1 MNMFKAEWK
10 KVLNNKM
17 LILMM
22 IVIPFVPIIYSG
34 IILSAY
40 WDPFGNTSNLPVAV
54 VNLDE
59 PSEMEGKTLRIGDE
73 LVDNL
78 KTNDD
83 LDWHFVNQDEAQAGF
98 GNGDYYMVITIPKDF
113 SKRASTVLE
122 DNPEKMNLSYEVNPG
137 RNFFSVTIS
146 EQAMNRINQEVSN
159 SVTVE
164 YTRAIFSQIN
174 EIGEG
179 FADAADGAS
188 EINDGASQLLD
199 GNVEITENLNKLA
212 SSTLTFKNG
221 ADAIQVGVGDF
232 IKGANSL
239 HSGATSLNEGITQYT
254 NGISQLQEKTT
265 LLTDKVKGVPKL
277 ATGQETLNGALNDLA
292 TGSHNLNSGLVKMNE
307 QLPSKDEINQLTQGL
322 TGVQQAV
329 NQLQKAVSQSG
340 ASPELVAQVNALN
353 EAVNQVQPKAIGA
366 IDGYTNISQ
375 ALAGEKGLI
384 QGSSQLASGMDNA
397 VGGSKELTTAT
408 ANLNKQMPQLVG
420 AINQLNSKSQDLKEG
435 SVALVQGIETLSSKL
450 PDLENGVSQLSEGAT
465 GLNEGAEQLSEGS
478 AQLGEG
484 IATLKDGTN
493 ELSNKLSEGAET
505 VASIN
510 TTDANYDMLASP
522 ISLKEAKTNE
532 VPNYGHALAPMFI
545 SLGLYIGALAFNLI
559 FPLSETATRPTSGLA
574 WWFSKFSLGLVPA
587 VGGALILDAIVILGM
602 GLEVENVG
610 QFILISILGSVTY
623 MFFMMLL
630 VIPLGNPG
638 RFIAMILLVLQLAS
652 SGGMFPA
659 ALQNGFFNAINP
671 YMPMTHVIY
680 GLREAMTSSIG
691 SDAFIM
697 SIAILIGCIIIF
709 NLLLFLFLNGKNKRD
724 VDLVPEG

>member
-1 MNMFKAEWK
+1 
-10 KVLNNKM
+10 
-17 LILMM
+17 
-22 IVIPFVPIIYSG
+22 
-34 IILSAY
+34 
-40 WDPFGNTSNLPVAV
+40 
-54 VNLDE
+54 
-59 PSEMEGKTLRIGDE
+59 
-73 LVDNL
+73 
-78 KTNDD
+78 
-83 LDWHFVNQDEAQAGF
+83 
-98 GNGDYYMVITIPKDF
+98 
-113 SKRASTVLE
+113 
-122 DNPEKMNLSYEVNPG
+122 
-137 RNFFSVTIS
+137 
-146 EQAMNRINQEVSN
+146 
-159 SVTVE
+159 
-164 YTRAIFSQIN
+164 
-174 EIGEG
+174 
-179 FADAADGAS
+179 
-188 EINDGASQLLD
+188 
-199 GNVEITENLNKLA
+199 
-212 SSTLTFKNG
+212 
-221 ADAIQVGVGDF
+221 
-232 IKGANSL
+232 
-239 HSGATSLNEGITQYT
+239 
-254 NGISQLQEKTT
+254 
-265 LLTDKVKGVPKL
+265 
-277 ATGQETLNGALNDLA
+277 
-292 TGSHNLNSGLVKMNE
+292 MNE
-307 QLPSKDEINQLTQGL
+307 ELPSKDEINQLTQGL

-340 ASPELVAQVNALN
+340 APPELVAQVNALN

-366 IDGYTNISQ
+366 IAGYTNISQ

-384 QGSSQLASGMDNA
+384 QGSSQLASGTDNA

-435 SVALVQGIETLSSKL
+435 SAALVQGTETLSNKL

-465 GLNEGAEQLSEGS
+465 GLNEGAGQLAEGS

-493 ELSNKLSEGAET
+493 KLSNKLSEGAET

-510 TTDANYDMLASP
+510 TTDENYDMLASP

-559 FPLSETATRPTSGLA
+559 FPLSETITRPTSGIA

-587 VGGALILDAIVILGM
+587 VGGALILDAILILGM

-610 QFILISILGSVTY
+610 QFILISVLGSVTY

-659 ALQNGFFNAINP
+659 ALQNDFFNAINP
-671 YMPMTHVIY
+671 YMPMTYVIY

-691 SDAFIM
+691 SDVFIL
-697 SIAILIGCIIIF
+697 SIAVLIGCIIIF
-709 NLLLFLFLNGKNKRD
+709 NLLLFFFLNFKNKRD
-724 VDLVPEG
+724 VDLVPES

>member
-22 IVIPFVPIIYSG
+22 IVIPLVPIIYSG

-54 VNLDE
+54 VNQDE
-59 PSEMEGKTLRIGDE
+59 PSELEGKTLNIGDE
-73 LVDNL
+73 LINNL
-78 KTNDD
+78 KANDD
-83 LDWHFVNQDEAQAGF
+83 LDWHFVSRGEAQEGF
-98 GNGDYYMVITIPKDF
+98 DNGDYYMVITIPKDF

-122 DNPEKMNLSYEVNPG
+122 DNPKKMNLTYEVNPG

-146 EQAMNRINQEVSN
+146 EQAMNRINQEISD
-159 SVTVE
+159 SVTEE
-164 YTRAIFSQIN
+164 YTRAIFSQVN
-174 EIGEG
+174 EIGKG

-188 EINDGASQLLD
+188 EINDGVGQLKE
-199 GNVEITENLNKLA
+199 GNEEITENLNKLS

-221 ADAIQVGVGDF
+221 VDTIQVGIGDF
-232 IKGANSL
+232 IGGANEL
-239 HSGATSLNEGITQYT
+239 HSGATRLNEGIIQYT
-254 NGISQLQEKTT
+254 NGISQLKEKTA
-265 LLTDKVKGVPKL
+265 LLTDEQNGVPKL
-277 ATGQETLNGALNDLA
+277 ATGQQTLNNALNDLA
-292 TGSHNLNSGLVKMNE
+292 AGSQSLNSGLVKMNE
-307 QLPSKDEINQLTQGL
+307 QLPSKNEIEQLTQGL
-322 TGVQQAV
+322 TGIQQAV
-329 NQLQKAVSQSG
+329 NQLQKTVSQSE
-340 ASPELVAQVNALN
+340 ASPELVAQVNSLN
-353 EAVNQVQPKAIGA
+353 EIVNQVQPKAIGA
-366 IDGYTNISQ
+366 IDGYSNINQ
-375 ALAGEKGLI
+375 ALEGEKGLI
-384 QGSSQLASGMDNA
+384 QGSEKLAGGMKNAESGS
-397 VGGSKELTTAT
+397 GELTAAT
-408 ANLNKQMPQLVG
+408 ANLDKKMPQLVG
-420 AINQLNSKSQDLKEG
+420 AINQLDSKSQEMKEG
-435 SVALVQGIETLSSKL
+435 AAALVNGTDILSSKL
-450 PDLENGVSQLSEGAT
+450 PDLENGMTNLSAGAAQLNDGSG
-465 GLNEGAEQLSEGS
+465 QLTEGS
-478 AQLGEG
+478 AQLGDG

-493 ELSNKLSEGAET
+493 ELFNKLSKGAET

-522 ISLKEAKTNE
+522 ITLKEAKTNE
-532 VPNYGHALAPMFI
+532 IPNYGHALAPMFI

-559 FPLSETATRPTSGLA
+559 FPLSEIAIKPTSGLA

-610 QFILISILGSVTY
+610 QFILISILGSATY

-659 ALQNGFFNAINP
+659 ALQNDFFNAINP
-671 YMPMTHVIY
+671 YMPMTYVIY

-691 SDAFIM
+691 SDVFIT
-697 SIAILIGCIIIF
+697 SVAILIGCIIIF
-709 NLLLFLFLNGKNKRD
+709 NLLLLIFLNIKDKRD
-724 VDLVPEG
+724 IKLVPES